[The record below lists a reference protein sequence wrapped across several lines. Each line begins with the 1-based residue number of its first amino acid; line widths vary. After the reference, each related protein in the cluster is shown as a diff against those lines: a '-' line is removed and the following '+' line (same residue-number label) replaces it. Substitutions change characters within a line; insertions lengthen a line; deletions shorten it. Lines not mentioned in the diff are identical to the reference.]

1 MAGDRKD
8 ARLKRYPLEYK
19 VRVVKAALEK
29 NLTPPEVER
38 VYGVSHHTYYLWKKR
53 YKSGGEAALANR
65 PRGKNRKAD
74 GKAAVHPKLREQILA
89 VKQQHPCFGSNR
101 ILHWIRRTL
110 FTPIRFRQVHA
121 TLKEENLLQKRVV
134 RRKRATWKPQSFE
147 RAKPNHLWQSD
158 ITLFTITGGLKV
170 YLIGFLDDHSRYMAG
185 WGLYA
190 GQSGKLVLEVLRRA
204 NATYGRPLE
213 ILTDNGRQYKSWHGE
228 TDFQRELKREGI
240 KHITSRPHHPQ
251 TLGKIESFWGH
262 MKKEWLAQVV
272 MGDLDSMRERLGHWI
287 NYYNFQRPHTGIGN
301 AAPAERYFQYG
312 AALKAEVEK
321 RIAANERELSLADP
335 LPRLIGQ
342 MPMGEDDL
350 TVRKDG
356 TDFVV
361 LLDGVELNRTDL
373 NPHEETSHEAQEDAA
388 GPDGGDGRAGE
399 GEGGDGPGGA
409 LRGEADLKGVP
420 GDGSQTVA
428 VLQAGGEDGP
438 RDAVGGP
445 AAERIGAGA
454 GAGDRDG
461 GDGGGDGDA
470 QAGAPADEK
479 PGAGVA
485 EAAGD
490 GGGEKPQIRAPE
502 GQNERIGADAPGDAG
517 GAAAAGP
524 PAAPAIRDAVGSPE
538 GGLGDEGEDEAGERS
553 RVEADPDGDGGH
565 ARPRDGDGGVPDAGD
580 LPQPLLSSGGAVS
593 GVGDRVDEAA
603 KAGSE
608 GGAGGPEA
616 GGAGGKAA
624 AVPAGTGA
632 AGAEGEG
639 PRVGE

>member
-1 MAGDRKD
+1 MGGGKRDGRQN
-8 ARLKRYPLEYK
+8 RYPVEYK
-19 VRVVKAALEK
+19 VRVVKTALEK
-29 NLTPPEVER
+29 KLTPPEVEQ
-38 VYGVSHHTYYLWKKR
+38 VYGVSRQTYHVWKRR
-53 YKSGGEAALANR
+53 YRTGGEAALEDR
-65 PRGKNRKAD
+65 PRGKNRNAD

-110 FTPIRFRQVHA
+110 FTPIRFRQVHT
-121 TLKEENLLQKRVV
+121 TLREENLLQKRVV

-158 ITLFTITGGLKV
+158 ITIFTITGGLKV

-204 NATYGRPLE
+204 IATYGRPLE

-301 AAPAERYFQYG
+301 TAPAERYFQYG
-312 AALKAEVEK
+312 EALKAEVEK

-335 LPRLIGQ
+335 APRLIGQ

-373 NPHEETSHEAQEDAA
+373 NPHEETSHEAQKDAA
-388 GPDGGDGRAGE
+388 GPNGGDGRAGE
-399 GEGGDGPGGA
+399 SEGRDGAGGA
-409 LRGEADLKGVP
+409 LGREADLEGVP
-420 GDGSQTVA
+420 GNGAQAAT

-438 RDAVGGP
+438 GDAGGGP
-445 AAERIGAGA
+445 DTGRVEAGTGAGS
-454 GAGDRDG
+454 GNG

-470 QAGAPADEK
+470 AAGAPADEES
-479 PGAGVA
+479 GAGVA
-485 EAAGD
+485 EAAGA

-502 GQNERIGADAPGDAG
+502 GQTERVDAGAAGDAG
-517 GAAAAGP
+517 G
-524 PAAPAIRDAVGSPE
+524 PAPSGTASGA
-538 GGLGDEGEDEAGERS
+538 
-553 RVEADPDGDGGH
+553 GDGG
-565 ARPRDGDGGVPDAGD
+565 P
-580 LPQPLLSSGGAVS
+580 
-593 GVGDRVDEAA
+593 
-603 KAGSE
+603 
-608 GGAGGPEA
+608 AGGPEGGVGHGREGAA
-616 GGAGGKAA
+616 GDQPVLDEGGKGDAGPGGTDERARGGDGAGGVA
-624 AVPAGTGA
+624 
-632 AGAEGEG
+632 
-639 PRVGE
+639 